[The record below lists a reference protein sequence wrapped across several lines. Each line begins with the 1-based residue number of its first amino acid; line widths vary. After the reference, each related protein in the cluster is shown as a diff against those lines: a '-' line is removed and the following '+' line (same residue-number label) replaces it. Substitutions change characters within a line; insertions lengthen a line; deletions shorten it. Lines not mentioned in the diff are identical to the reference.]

1 LLRSARLFRESQM
14 VQETPALSIEVT
26 KAFGLELIGDHPEYQ
41 VAGKVRRRWPPK
53 GCLPTPA
60 QFIDVEIA

>member
-1 LLRSARLFRESQM
+1 VIAS
-14 VQETPALSIEVT
+14 PALSIEVT
-26 KAFGLELIGDHPEYQ
+26 KAFSLELIGHHPKYE
-41 VAGKVRRRWPPK
+41 VAGKMRRRWPPK